1 MADAGFR
8 LTVEGEQEFKAP
20 LASID
25 QQIKINKAQIK
36 LLTQEYNLDEDG
48 MQTLTTKQ
56 SVLQSTYDEPAN
68 KVAAPDDTY
77 KEMAATYG
85 ETDKRVAAF
94 KEQLLDA

>member
-8 LTVEGEQEFKAP
+8 LTVEGEKEFKAA

-36 LLTQEYNLDEDG
+36 LLTQEYNLNEDG

-56 SVLQSTYDEPAN
+56 SVLQSRKDCEET
-68 KVAAPDDTY
+68 
-77 KEMAATYG
+77 ATI
-85 ETDKRVAAF
+85 
-94 KEQLLDA
+94 LLLKIILLLLLIQRRIRKMFSLQWL